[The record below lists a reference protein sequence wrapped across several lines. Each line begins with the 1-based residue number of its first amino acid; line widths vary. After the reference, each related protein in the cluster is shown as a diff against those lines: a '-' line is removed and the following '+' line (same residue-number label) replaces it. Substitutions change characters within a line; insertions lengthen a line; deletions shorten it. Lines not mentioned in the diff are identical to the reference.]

1 MDAAAFDV
9 AGVTLSA
16 PQAGFAWQAWHF
28 QDLHR
33 CPWKLGDELGRMD
46 AAAFDLAGVASDEH
60 EVTRRLLRQR
70 EKFAFHH
77 SFGRPTG
84 TKRREG
90 CFGNVKNLHF
100 TTVLGV
106 PRARSDETVASAT

>member
-1 MDAAAFDV
+1 MRGRRGTFRTFIDV
-9 AGVTLSA
+9 RGSSA
-16 PQAGFAWQAWHF
+16 TNWVG
-28 QDLHR
+28 
-33 CPWKLGDELGRMD
+33 MD